1 MRSPVFSAL
10 LLAMVSAAGSAA
22 ELEDL
27 SVSGNVRVA
36 YPENGA
42 IRESA
47 EIVVRFT
54 LPPGGAIE
62 PLYEAV
68 TIRFAEIRA
77 NRSALVTIPA
87 YAFDVANNGYQL
99 ISSDP
104 DVSGVTHEI
113 VDADGLPVRDLT
125 GRLRSFDARLVEI
138 DEETH
143 TWRLSIE
150 AVTRSAN
157 GDKWQQLA
165 EASRTEIA
173 LGDDS
178 GARDVRAVSFVFN
191 Q

>member
-1 MRSPVFSAL
+1 MRPPVFSAL
-10 LLAMVSAAGSAA
+10 LLAMVSATGSAA
-22 ELEDL
+22 EFEDL
-27 SVSGNVRVA
+27 RVSGNVRVA
-36 YPENGA
+36 YPDNGA
-42 IRESA
+42 IREHV

-62 PLYEAV
+62 PLYEEV

-77 NRSALVTIPA
+77 NRGALLTIPA

-104 DVSGVTHEI
+104 TVSGVTHEI

-125 GRLRSFDARLVEI
+125 GRLRSFDARLVETE
-138 DEETH
+138 DEPG

-165 EASRTEIA
+165 EASRTEVA
-173 LGDDS
+173 FGDDS
-178 GARDVRAVSFVFN
+178 GASDVRGVSFLYN